1 MIMKRKHNK
10 KRNTALVYEALIKEA
25 TAAILRGDHETKQ
38 KVVSIVN
45 EHFGLNSILRKDLQ
59 CYQSLSENQGLS
71 IEDSR
76 RILNETKMQKTFI
89 DPTGLFKAQSAV
101 IKDINTQID
110 SDIFNNFVPNY
121 KTLATID
128 QMFSIKTSPKDKV
141 LLENEVINSMSNQSE
156 EETTMN
162 MDNLVINTFVEKF
175 NNKYSG
181 ELLDEQRELL
191 THYIMSFTDNALGLK
206 MFLNDEIG
214 RLKEALT
221 LSMKDVEEIN
231 NDTDMYQKT
240 EKVVNKLESY
250 TNDNVSD
257 EVLLSVLKTQA
268 LVKEIYNNASND

>member
-1 MIMKRKHNK
+1 MKRRHNK

-25 TAAILRGDHETKQ
+25 TAAILRGDHETKE
-38 KVVSIVN
+38 KVISIVN
-45 EHFGLNSILRKDLQ
+45 KHFGLSSILRKDLQ
-59 CYQSLSENQGLS
+59 CYQSLYENQGLNS
-71 IEDSR
+71 EDSR

-89 DPTGLFKAQSAV
+89 DPSSLFKAQSAA

-141 LLENEVINSMSNQSE
+141 LLENEVIQSMSSHAEQEVDIDVN
-156 EETTMN
+156 
-162 MDNLVINTFVEKF
+162 NLVISTFVEKF
-175 NNKYSG
+175 NNKYSN

-206 MFLNDEIG
+206 MFLNNEIG

-221 LSMKDVEEIN
+221 LSIENIKEIN

-240 EKVVNKLESY
+240 EKVVDKLESY
-250 TNDNVSD
+250 SNDNVSD

-268 LVKEIYNNASND
+268 LVKEIYNNAPND

>member
-1 MIMKRKHNK
+1 MKRKHNK

-25 TAAILRGDHETKQ
+25 TAAILRGDHETKN

-45 EHFGLNSILRKDLQ
+45 KHFGFNSILRKDLQ

-89 DPTGLFKAQSAV
+89 DPTGLFKAQSEA

-128 QMFSIKTSPKDKV
+128 QMFSIRTSPKDKV
-141 LLENEVINSMSNQSE
+141 LLENEVIEMMSANFE
-156 EETTMN
+156 EQKTEDV
-162 MDNLVINTFVEKF
+162 DNLIVKTFIEKF
-175 NNKYSG
+175 NEKYSH

-191 THYIMSFTDNALGLK
+191 SHYIMSFTDNAVSLK
-206 MFLNDEIG
+206 MFLNNEIQ

-221 LSMKDVEEIN
+221 NSCDNVEEIN
-231 NDTDMYQKT
+231 SDDDMTSKT
-240 EKVVNKLESY
+240 LKVVNKLESFSEA
-250 TNDNVSD
+250 TVSD
-257 EVLLSVLKTQA
+257 DVLLSVLKTQA
-268 LVKEIYNNASND
+268 LVKEIYNDAIDD